1 MDAATSDLV
10 ADKLANLYG
19 LVFELRQGVEDL
31 QFRLQ
36 LSNEKAT
43 LFLQILSSLH
53 EAFLSTPTAAT
64 SEKAPDTEHEAKEH
78 TQGSTHS
85 GEVMMQSEEQHG
97 KERKHRELEIKPEMQ
112 DPVRNC
118 PSCEATMQD
127 IVHWGDG
134 TPIIEEEPGP
144 EDLQG
149 TWPGM
154 ERRHSE
160 IEINHP
166 SIAVTA
172 QVEVNWEGGT
182 PIIEEEPGHEDLQ
195 GTWPDYV
202 ATI

>member
-1 MDAATSDLV
+1 
-10 ADKLANLYG
+10 
-19 LVFELRQGVEDL
+19 
-31 QFRLQ
+31 
-36 LSNEKAT
+36 
-43 LFLQILSSLH
+43 LH

-64 SEKAPDTEHEAKEH
+64 SEKAPGTEHEAKEH
-78 TQGSTHS
+78 MQGSTHS
-85 GEVMMQSEEQHG
+85 REVMVQSEEQHG
-97 KERKHRELEIKPEMQ
+97 KERKHRELVSKPKTH

-134 TPIIEEEPGP
+134 MPIIEEEPGP

-149 TWPGM
+149 TWLPP
-154 ERRHSE
+154 E

-166 SIAVTA
+166 SIAVIA

-182 PIIEEEPGHEDLQ
+182 PIIEEEPGREDLQ